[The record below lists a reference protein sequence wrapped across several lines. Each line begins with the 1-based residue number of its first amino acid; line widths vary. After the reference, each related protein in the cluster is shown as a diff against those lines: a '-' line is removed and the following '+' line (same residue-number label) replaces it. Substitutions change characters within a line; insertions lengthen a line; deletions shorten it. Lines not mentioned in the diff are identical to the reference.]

1 MALALLFPGQGAQH
15 AGMLPWLD
23 ARPEAAP
30 VLQALSH
37 QLGRDWRTGLA
48 DTAWMNSNAVAQP
61 LLTGVCLAAWRA
73 LAAHLPSPIAVA
85 GYSVGELAACSAAG
99 VFDTPTALALAARR
113 AQAMDASVTGQHTG
127 LLAVQGP
134 GALALAEAAGTL
146 SIAIR
151 ISPERV
157 IVGGPAV
164 ALDAHAARWAAAGLR
179 CTRLP
184 IAVASHTPAMAAA
197 VAAFAQHLAA
207 ADLQPARAPVVCNFG
222 ARALRQPAQLATALA
237 GQIASTVR
245 WDECMDTLAERQ
257 PRCVL
262 EVGPG
267 STLAAMWRERHPG
280 IPVRSVDEFGG
291 PDGVA
296 RWVSAQLARQ

>member
-1 MALALLFPGQGAQH
+1 MLALLFPGQGAQH

-30 VLQALSH
+30 LLQALTR
-37 QLGRDWRTGLA
+37 QLGRDWRDGLA
-48 DTAWMNSNAVAQP
+48 DAAWLHRNTVAQP
-61 LLTGVCLAAWRA
+61 LLTGVCVAAWQA
-73 LAAHLPSPIAVA
+73 LAARLPVPGVVA

-99 VFDTPTALALAARR
+99 VFDADTALALAAAR
-113 AQAMDASVTGQHTG
+113 AQAMDAAVAGRATG

-134 GALALAEAAGTL
+134 GAARLVEELP
-146 SIAIR
+146 IAIH
-151 ISPERV
+151 ISAERV
-157 IVGGPAV
+157 IIGGGATT
-164 ALDAHAARWAAAGLR
+164 LDDCAARWTGAGLR

-184 IAVASHTPAMAAA
+184 IAIASHTPAMAPAA
-197 VAAFAQHLAA
+197 TAFAQRLAA
-207 ADLQPARAPVVCNFG
+207 TPLRPARVPVVCNFN
-222 ARALRQPAQLATALA
+222 AAAQRQPAQLGAALA

-245 WDECMDTLAERQ
+245 WDECMDAIAERQ

-262 EVGPG
+262 EAGPG
-267 STLAAMWRERHPG
+267 ASLAAMWRERHPG

-296 RWVSAQLARQ
+296 DWVRRQLG